1 MGKAKMVDTLT
12 SPIVVN
18 VDGFSKTYRHHR
30 AVDNVSLEIHRG
42 EIFGL
47 IGPDGAGKSTLM
59 KAIAGVLSFDKGS
72 IEVFGVSVDS
82 EASAELIKH
91 RIGFMPQ
98 GLGLNLYPELSVE
111 ENIDFFAMV
120 RGVKGQ
126 ELDDRKKKLLAMTR
140 LDRFK
145 NRPMKHL
152 SGGMK
157 QKLGLV
163 CTLIHEPELII
174 LDEPTTGVDPVS
186 RRDFWEILA
195 ELLHVRGITAIV
207 STAYLDEAERFQKLA
222 FMHEG
227 IILGSGDPKT
237 MRSLV
242 PGTVVE
248 VTTREQVKALSL
260 LRPIFPQVDSVGDRL
275 RVFVEIT
282 PTDVKSPKNQV
293 LEALQ
298 GIEIESVEEVEPALE
313 DVFVALLRLR
323 QEGHNKNTVEATGL
337 SPLLDKSVDTSGAFV
352 SDNGKV
358 VIEARELTKDFGSFR
373 AVDKAS
379 FVVREGEIFGL
390 LGANGAG
397 KTTLIKMLT
406 GILPPTG
413 GEGKVAGA
421 DMRRA
426 GKTIKERIGYVSQA
440 FSLYQDLT
448 VAENIRLFSGI
459 YGVTGQRAKIR
470 IPEVIELTGL
480 NGYEHDLAGK
490 LPMGIRQRLAL
501 ACAIVHSPKILFL
514 DEPTSG
520 VDPLGRRR
528 FWDILLYLARI
539 EGVAVLI
546 TTHYMSEAEHCDRL
560 ALMHAG
566 RIVADDSPAVLK
578 DELRR
583 KVGELLVIHSL
594 DPGRVIKI
602 LRPFY
607 PKVTIFGDRV
617 HLFAR
622 DVEQAVEH
630 IKGLLKELEPINITM
645 QLPTL
650 EDVFVFRITELE
662 QGS

>member
-1 MGKAKMVDTLT
+1 MVDRFNN
-12 SPIVVN
+12 SVVVK
-18 VDGFSKTYRHHR
+18 VDGFSKVYRHHR

-59 KAIAGVLSFDKGS
+59 KAIAGVLSFDKGA
-72 IEVFGVSVDS
+72 IEVFGVSIDS
-82 EASAELIKH
+82 EASAELVKH

-126 ELDDRKKKLLAMTR
+126 ELYDRKNKLLAMTR

-195 ELLHVRGITAIV
+195 ELLHLRGITAIV

-227 IILGSGDPKT
+227 VILGSGDPKT

-242 PGTVVE
+242 PGMVVE
-248 VTTREQVKALSL
+248 VRTREQVKALSR
-260 LRPIFPQVDSVGDRL
+260 LRPLFPQVDSVGDRL
-275 RVFVEIT
+275 RIFVEMA
-282 PTDVKSPKNQV
+282 PVDAKNPKSQV
-293 LEALQ
+293 VETLE
-298 GIEIESVEEVEPALE
+298 GIEIENVEEVEPTLE

-323 QEGHNKNTVEATGL
+323 QESHNKNTVGATGL
-337 SPLLDKSVDTSGAFV
+337 SPLLDKFIDTSGAFI

-358 VIEARELTKDFGSFR
+358 VIEARNLTKDFGSFR

-459 YGVTGQRAKIR
+459 YGVTGQRAKSR
-470 IPEVIELTGL
+470 ISEIIELTGL

-578 DELRR
+578 DEIR
-583 KVGELLVIHSL
+583 KRVGELLVIHSL

-607 PKVTIFGDRV
+607 YKITIFGDRV
-617 HLFAR
+617 HLFAQN
-622 DVEQAVEH
+622 VEQAREH
-630 IKGLLKELEPINITM
+630 IKGLLRELEPISITV

-662 QGS
+662 KGE